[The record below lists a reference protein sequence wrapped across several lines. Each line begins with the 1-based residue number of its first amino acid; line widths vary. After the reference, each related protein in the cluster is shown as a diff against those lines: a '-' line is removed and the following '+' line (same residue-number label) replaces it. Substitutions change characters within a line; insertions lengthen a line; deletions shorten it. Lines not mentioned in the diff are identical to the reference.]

1 MNAPKRTQN
10 TVQDVIKEVQASDR
24 ALALNAITQGVKTAQ
39 ARWIEAPLI
48 AEALLMALVD
58 VAQNSD
64 ISDRVAKNLRS
75 IASALE
81 QQNVKH

>member
-10 TVQDVIKEVQASDR
+10 TVQDVNKEVQASDR